1 MVDVLDG
8 ETLSSFVLRS
18 NLTKEELVES
28 EHKLKQTEYTQP
40 AMLTADLA
48 IERLL
53 NAHGQTPDMVA
64 GHSLGEYAALMSS
77 GILNMD
83 GALRASAARGTEMGS
98 VQIDDKGLMA
108 SVSAPYDE
116 VERILQLTE
125 GYVIAANKNSP
136 KMTVIAGETEPVK
149 LAMSMFEAE
158 GYSTTPLATSHAFH
172 SRIVAP
178 ANEPLRNFLE
188 TLEINWP
195 QIPITANYD
204 GQFYEMSGEDSKQS
218 VLSKLAPQMA
228 SSVEWTSQIE
238 KMYDSGARVFI
249 EVGPKRAL
257 TMFASQILADKPH
270 LPLMTN
276 HPKQGGIASFLG
288 ALGALSIAG
297 REVHYPSNSSNELSE
312 AFRAGPIEAHNH
324 TEVNYATTTLPTTES
339 LHVPN
344 HFR

>member
-1 MVDVLDG
+1 MIRQKWGFLQSQGILISDEPRLPAEAKVAHMYPQGSQYVGMTLDLYKRYTSVQKVWEKSDETMVDVLDG

-98 VQIDDKGLMA
+98 VQIDDKGPMA

-125 GYVIAANKNSP
+125 GYVIAANKELTQN
-136 KMTVIAGETEPVK
+136 
-149 LAMSMFEAE
+149 
-158 GYSTTPLATSHAFH
+158 
-172 SRIVAP
+172 
-178 ANEPLRNFLE
+178 
-188 TLEINWP
+188 
-195 QIPITANYD
+195 D
-204 GQFYEMSGEDSKQS
+204 GDC
-218 VLSKLAPQMA
+218 
-228 SSVEWTSQIE
+228 
-238 KMYDSGARVFI
+238 R
-249 EVGPKRAL
+249 
-257 TMFASQILADKPH
+257 
-270 LPLMTN
+270 
-276 HPKQGGIASFLG
+276 
-288 ALGALSIAG
+288 
-297 REVHYPSNSSNELSE
+297 
-312 AFRAGPIEAHNH
+312 
-324 TEVNYATTTLPTTES
+324 
-339 LHVPN
+339 
-344 HFR
+344 